1 MHIDAKGN
9 DLLPDASD
17 EELIMKK
24 VVTCSQMKLLDH
36 ETIHSMHVPSL
47 VLMERA
53 ALAVRD
59 EIVKY
64 LLGKNPDGSW
74 QHERVLAVCGSGNNG
89 GDGIAIARLLHLS
102 GIHTEIF
109 LAGNP
114 DKMTEETRRQWE
126 IAASYQVPVTNNP
139 VWSEYTVIADGI
151 FGVGLSREIA
161 GKYREIIDCMNQAE
175 ACKVAVDIPSGIH
188 GDTGAILGVAFKAD
202 MTVTFAYRKRGLC
215 LYPGRM
221 YAGKVVTAD
230 IGIYDR
236 DPKGIQIAE
245 KAACHM
251 EQTDLAELPLRAPWG
266 NKGTFG
272 KVLLIAGS
280 PGMCGAACL
289 SASAALHGGAGMVK
303 IQTVEENRVPLQ
315 TLLPEAMV
323 TCEFNEE
330 ANQKN
335 LSWCDVLVIGPGL
348 GTDGVG
354 RERMLWFLKNGAAA
368 KKPVVIDADG
378 LNLLAEHP
386 EWQEFINENTILTPH
401 MGEMSRLTG
410 SSISHLKEDP
420 AAAAFEFA
428 DRSGGACVLKD
439 ACTVIADQEEHLY
452 FNLSGNS
459 GMATA
464 GSGDVLSGITAAVL
478 CMYHSQEEKPPVS
491 YQAAMAVYI
500 HGRCGD
506 FALRKKGTHGMTAQD
521 LIEALPEILKLSEGK
536 N

>member
-354 RERMLWFLKNGAAA
+354 RERMFWFLKNGAAA
-368 KKPVVIDADG
+368 KPCRSRVPAGAKSARCKSASARSIRPLRSSSRSPAGRTCSMPACRICRCRLRCWGCFPAHRRRKPSGCLRVSVLPISAAIRSAACPAG
-378 LNLLAEHP
+378 RSSASP
-386 EWQEFINENTILTPH
+386 
-401 MGEMSRLTG
+401 SRV
-410 SSISHLKEDP
+410 
-420 AAAAFEFA
+420 
-428 DRSGGACVLKD
+428 RSCESPLCCSQTNRSPRSTRSPGGRSLRCCRIYRA
-439 ACTVIADQEEHLY
+439 
-452 FNLSGNS
+452 
-459 GMATA
+459 
-464 GSGDVLSGITAAVL
+464 
-478 CMYHSQEEKPPVS
+478 PRVS
-491 YQAAMAVYI
+491 PS
-500 HGRCGD
+500 
-506 FALRKKGTHGMTAQD
+506 L
-521 LIEALPEILKLSEGK
+521 
-536 N
+536 

>member
-161 GKYREIIDCMNQAE
+161 
-175 ACKVAVDIPSGIH
+175 
-188 GDTGAILGVAFKAD
+188 
-202 MTVTFAYRKRGLC
+202 
-215 LYPGRM
+215 
-221 YAGKVVTAD
+221 
-230 IGIYDR
+230 
-236 DPKGIQIAE
+236 
-245 KAACHM
+245 
-251 EQTDLAELPLRAPWG
+251 
-266 NKGTFG
+266 
-272 KVLLIAGS
+272 
-280 PGMCGAACL
+280 
-289 SASAALHGGAGMVK
+289 
-303 IQTVEENRVPLQ
+303 
-315 TLLPEAMV
+315 
-323 TCEFNEE
+323 
-330 ANQKN
+330 
-335 LSWCDVLVIGPGL
+335 
-348 GTDGVG
+348 
-354 RERMLWFLKNGAAA
+354 
-368 KKPVVIDADG
+368 
-378 LNLLAEHP
+378 
-386 EWQEFINENTILTPH
+386 
-401 MGEMSRLTG
+401 
-410 SSISHLKEDP
+410 
-420 AAAAFEFA
+420 
-428 DRSGGACVLKD
+428 
-439 ACTVIADQEEHLY
+439 
-452 FNLSGNS
+452 
-459 GMATA
+459 
-464 GSGDVLSGITAAVL
+464 
-478 CMYHSQEEKPPVS
+478 
-491 YQAAMAVYI
+491 
-500 HGRCGD
+500 
-506 FALRKKGTHGMTAQD
+506 
-521 LIEALPEILKLSEGK
+521 
-536 N
+536 

>member
-1 MHIDAKGN
+1 
-9 DLLPDASD
+9 
-17 EELIMKK
+17 MKK

-53 ALAVRD
+53 ALAVKD
-59 EIVKY
+59 EIVKH
-64 LLGKNPDGSW
+64 LLEKNPDGCW
-74 QHERVLAVCGSGNNG
+74 CRDRVLAVCGSGNNG
-89 GDGIAIARLLHLS
+89 GDGIAIARLLHLQ
-102 GIHTEIF
+102 GIPVEIF

-114 DKMTEETRRQWE
+114 DKMTEETRHQWE

-151 FGVGLSREIA
+151 FGVGLSREIT
-161 GKYREIIDCMNQAE
+161 GKYREIIDCMNQAK
-175 ACKVAVDIPSGIH
+175 AYKVAVDIPSGIH
-188 GDTGAILGVAFKAD
+188 GDTGAVLGAAFDAD
-202 MTVTFAYRKRGLC
+202 LTVTFAYRKRGLC

-221 YAGKVVTAD
+221 YAGEVVTAD

-236 DPKGIQIAE
+236 DSKGNVLAE
-245 KAACHM
+245 MAACHL
-251 EQTDLAELPLRAPWG
+251 EQTDLRALPARPPWG

-280 PGMCGAACL
+280 PGMCGAAYL

-303 IQTVEENRVPLQ
+303 IQTVEENQIPLQ

-330 ANQKN
+330 ANEKN

-348 GTDGVG
+348 GTDGEG
-354 RERMLWFLKNGAAA
+354 RERMLWFLKNGSEAG
-368 KKPVVIDADG
+368 KPVVIDADG

-386 EWQEFINENTILTPH
+386 EWMEYINENTVLTPH

-420 AAAAFEFA
+420 AAAVFEFA
-428 DRSGGACVLKD
+428 GRSGVTCVLKD

-464 GSGDVLSGITAAVL
+464 GSGDVLSGIMAAVL
-478 CMYHSQEEKPPVS
+478 CMYRGAKEKPPVS
-491 YQAAMAVYI
+491 YQTAMAVYI
-500 HGRCGD
+500 HGLCGD
-506 FALRKKGTHGMTAQD
+506 FARRKKGTHGMTAKD
-521 LIEALPEILKLSEGK
+521 LIEALPEVLKLSESK
-536 N
+536 R